1 MPPQMPSER
10 PNPLEDTPENIH
22 VRHAAEVLDEIEA
35 HAANSALL
43 QATVVV
49 VGESLIDNGNPAIT
63 AAARSNRIEHR
74 AVIGAMTARLNNYGS
89 LNTERFMQG
98 RQALLGSIRRCIGA
112 IGRVRKFR

>member
-63 AAARSNRIEHR
+63 TAARGNRIDRR
-74 AVIGAMTARLNNYGS
+74 AVVGAMTARLHKYRALS
-89 LNTERFMQG
+89 TERFMRG
-98 RQALLGSIRRCIGA
+98 SQALLGGI
-112 IGRVRKFR
+112 